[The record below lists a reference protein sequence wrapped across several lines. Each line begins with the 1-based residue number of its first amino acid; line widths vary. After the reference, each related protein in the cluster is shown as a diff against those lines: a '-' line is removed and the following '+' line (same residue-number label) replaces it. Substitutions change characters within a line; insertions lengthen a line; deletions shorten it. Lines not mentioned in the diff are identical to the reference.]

1 MNLQELHLILE
12 ATGFPVAY
20 SHFVET
26 ENEPLPSPPF
36 IAYLVTYSSNL
47 YADNKVYKEVQN
59 AQIELY
65 TKRKDLEAEAIIE
78 EALNENELPYYTTET
93 FIDSEQIYQKIYEVR
108 LF

>member
-12 ATGFPVAY
+12 ATDFPVAY
-20 SHFVET
+20 SHFIES

-36 IAYLVTYSSNL
+36 IAYLVTYSSSL

-65 TKRKDLEAEAIIE
+65 TKRKDLEAEAVLE
-78 EALNENELPYYTTET
+78 ELLNENELPYYTSET

>member
-1 MNLQELHLILE
+1 MRLSELHTILE
-12 ATGFPVAY
+12 VTGFPVAY
-20 SHFVET
+20 SHFIES

-36 IAYLVTYSSNL
+36 IAYLVSYSSNL
-47 YADNKVYKEVQN
+47 YADNKVYKQIQN

-78 EALNENELPYYTTET
+78 ELLNENELPFYTSET

>member
-12 ATGFPVAY
+12 ATEFPVAY
-20 SHFVET
+20 SHFVES

-36 IAYLVTYSSNL
+36 IAYLVTDSANL

-65 TKRKDLEAEAIIE
+65 TKRKDLEAEAILE
-78 EALNENELPYYTTET
+78 ELLNENELPYYTSET
-93 FIDSEQIYQKIYEVR
+93 FIDSEQIYQKIYEMR

>member
-20 SHFVET
+20 SHFIES

-47 YADNKVYKEVQN
+47 YADNQVYKQVQN

-65 TKRKDLEAEAIIE
+65 TKRKDLEAEAIVE
-78 EALNENELPYYTTET
+78 QLLNENELPFYTTEI
-93 FIDSEQIYQKIYEVR
+93 FISSEQIYQKIYEVR

>member
-20 SHFVET
+20 SHFVES

-47 YADNKVYKEVQN
+47 YADNKCINKF
-59 AQIELY
+59 
-65 TKRKDLEAEAIIE
+65 KMRK
-78 EALNENELPYYTTET
+78 LNY
-93 FIDSEQIYQKIYEVR
+93 IQSEKI
-108 LF
+108 